1 MITEELLGAY
11 LEGNLSDQ
19 ENTYVEREL
28 ANDPDLQDLA
38 DDVYAYVDEPAPYE
52 LDLDDIDL
60 PVIDAE
66 SDELTLVEVEPDDE
80 PVFGDWEEDTLID
93 DSVDDF
99 DFIDDPCDD
108 L

>member
-11 LEGNLSDQ
+11 LEGNLTDQ
-19 ENTYVEREL
+19 ETAYVEREL

-38 DDVYAYVDEPAPYE
+38 DDVYAYADEPAPYA

-60 PVIDAE
+60 PAIEADYEEIIDI
-66 SDELTLVEVEPDDE
+66 DLNDD
-80 PVFGDWEEDTLID
+80 PAINDWDDADID
-93 DSVDDF
+93 DGLDDGF
-99 DFIDDPCDD
+99 EFIDDACTD